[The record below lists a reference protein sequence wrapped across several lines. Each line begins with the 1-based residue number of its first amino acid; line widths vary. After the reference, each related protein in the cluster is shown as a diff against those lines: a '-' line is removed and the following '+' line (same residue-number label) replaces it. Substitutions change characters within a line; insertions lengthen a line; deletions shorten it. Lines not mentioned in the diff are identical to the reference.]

1 MPFFFSSQTD
11 ASFSFFSLFFSF
23 PKNRSNA
30 GDAEDEDVSSE
41 LSRWREAA
49 AALEREAR
57 QAAGASSAASKSVAA
72 GDETSASSTSSSSF
86 DLDALSARLSEL
98 ERQAAVLATKVGR
111 SREGETL
118 LSCAA
123 SAREALRRARASATP
138 AFSLAAVAS
147 ASASAAVAGV
157 LLPKREEEEEEK
169 KRQKE
174 KEDAKQQEEAKE
186 AEATASRV
194 ADGAPDAARLSDT

>member
-123 SAREALRRARASATP
+123 SAREALRRARASAFSP
-138 AFSLAAVAS
+138 AFVD
-147 ASASAAVAGV
+147 GV
-157 LLPKREEEEEEK
+157 LEM
-169 KRQKE
+169 
-174 KEDAKQQEEAKE
+174 DAHHPPSQAVSKMFPAPMLDHAQ
-186 AEATASRV
+186 AERAT
-194 ADGAPDAARLSDT
+194 